1 MKSKQQSGRLQMNTL
16 KMIRVLLTAVD
27 SGSYTRAGE
36 ILGYTQSN
44 ITQMMRAFED
54 ELGIP
59 LLVKTKKGVE
69 PTNEAKLLL
78 PSMRAMLS
86 QEEKFLQEA
95 DEIRGIYRGY
105 IRIGSY
111 VSTSSTWLPKVIGHY
126 QRNYPE
132 VEFNIVESG
141 QEDMLRGLLSG
152 SLDIALMSRPDHN
165 EVDFIP
171 VLEDPMVVVFPAG
184 HDLSGFDY
192 VPVSELQKYPLIMT
206 YPEYD
211 TDANKVLQDSGLA
224 DDVRYFFRDDFAVLS
239 MVQNGL
245 GISILPELSVERF
258 PGQYDYRMLDPEAY
272 RTLGIGLRSQKEAGP
287 LARSVIDYI
296 RRKIK

>member
-1 MKSKQQSGRLQMNTL
+1 MMRIAGRMAMNTL
-16 KMIRVLLTAVD
+16 KMIQVLLTSVD

-44 ITQMMRAFED
+44 ITQMMRSFED

-59 LLVKTKKGVE
+59 LLLKTKKGVE
-69 PTNEAKLLL
+69 PTNEAKQLM
-78 PSMRAMLS
+78 PAMRALVS
-86 QEEKFLQEA
+86 QEQRFLQEV
-95 DEIRGIYRGY
+95 DEIRGIHRGY

-111 VSTSSTWLPKVIGHY
+111 VSTSATWLPQVIGHY
-126 QRNYPE
+126 QRNYPD

-152 SLDIALMSRPDHN
+152 SLDIALMSQPEHD
-165 EVDFIP
+165 EIDFIP
-171 VLEDPMVVVFPAG
+171 VLEDPMVVVFPER
-184 HDLSGFDY
+184 HDLAPFDY

-211 TDANKVLQDSGLA
+211 ADANKVLQSCGLEN
-224 DDVRYFFRDDFAVLS
+224 DVRYYFRDDFAVLS

-245 GISILPELSVERF
+245 GISILPELSIERF
-258 PGQYDYRMLDPEAY
+258 PGKYDYRMLDPEAY
-272 RTLGIGLRSQKEAGP
+272 RTLGIGIRSKKGAGP
-287 LARSVIDYI
+287 LARSVIEYI
-296 RRKIK
+296 KSNIR

>member
-1 MKSKQQSGRLQMNTL
+1 MNTL
-16 KMIRVLLTAVD
+16 KMIQVLLTSID

-44 ITQMMRAFED
+44 ITQMMRSFED

-59 LLVKTKKGVE
+59 LLLKTKKGVE
-69 PTNEAKLLL
+69 PTNEARQLL
-78 PSMRAMLS
+78 PAMRALLS
-86 QEEKFLQEA
+86 QEERFLQET
-95 DEIRGIYRGY
+95 DEIRGIHRGH

-111 VSTSSTWLPKVIGHY
+111 VSTSATWLPQVIGHY
-126 QRNYPE
+126 QRNYPD

-141 QEDMLRGLLSG
+141 QEEMLRGLLSG
-152 SLDIALMSRPDHN
+152 SLDIALMSRPDHG

-171 VLEDPMVVVFPAG
+171 VLDDPMVAVFPEG
-184 HDLSGFDY
+184 HDLGSFDY
-192 VPVSELQKYPLIMT
+192 VPVSELKNYPLIMT

-211 TDANKVLQDSGLA
+211 TDAGKVLQSSGLEG
-224 DDVRYFFRDDFAVLS
+224 DVRYYFRDDFAVLS

-245 GISILPELSVERF
+245 GISVLPELSIERF

-272 RTLGIGLRSQKEAGP
+272 RTLGIGIRSRKEAGP
-287 LARSVIDYI
+287 LARSVIEYI
-296 RRKIK
+296 RSNIR